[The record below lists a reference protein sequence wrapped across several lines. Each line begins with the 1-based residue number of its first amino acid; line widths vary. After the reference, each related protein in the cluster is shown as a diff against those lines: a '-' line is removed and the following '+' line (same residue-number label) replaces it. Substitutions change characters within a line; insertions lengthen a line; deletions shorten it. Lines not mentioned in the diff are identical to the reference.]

1 MRKSDT
7 KTKWYSHQAWS
18 SFLVLLFFKT
28 FSSFYSLLWTRKDL
42 VDYNKNIRQLRRTTF
57 RLHIKLCF
65 FFIRFYSLLMSLL
78 PHKKGKYM
86 RTLLGDPWNQIFC
99 TSLNGKSFKTTYITY
114 QTVIKK
120 PFSSFTDDLLELN
133 CCEDVITYK
142 IHFYFPNSK
151 VQGNFQKCRLFMKF
165 T

>member
-7 KTKWYSHQAWS
+7 KKMIHKLDRLILIVLYYC
-18 SFLVLLFFKT
+18 SFWR
-28 FSSFYSLLWTRKDL
+28 SFPVCSKSDL
-42 VDYNKNIRQLRRTTF
+42 CFEFEKILKYNNKKNIRQFAYYFLI
-57 RLHIKLCF
+57 IKLWF
-65 FFIRFYSLLMSLL
+65 FFSSDFYSLLMSLL

-120 PFSSFTDDLLELN
+120 PFSSFTDDLLELRI
-133 CCEDVITYK
+133 VVK
-142 IHFYFPNSK
+142 M
-151 VQGNFQKCRLFMKF
+151 L
-165 T
+165 